1 MGSRR
6 GKISGRLRL
15 AAFFALLLLAL
26 SAIPVLASEPI
37 SASSSESA
45 DFTPPTPE
53 EEEIAAAQVPGAEAI
68 SKAIGEYEREERE
81 HEAWLATPEATLQ
94 REQSRRAYSGLSAT
108 ESQGLLRRAF
118 PRELEALNN
127 DPSRYLSDAHL
138 VTTLGASGAV
148 VKSEGEAALLETTLP
163 LRTEDEEGKLAKVDL
178 SLEATAGGFE
188 TENAVSNVRLPGTAD
203 KGIEVGEE
211 GVEISQQGAAASA
224 AQRFGD
230 KNLFYP
236 SVLPDTDLMAAATS
250 FGAELYDQLRSEES
264 PEDLRFDIAVP
275 QGAELRS
282 DGHGGA
288 EVLREGDRL
297 TLIPKPSAKDA
308 QGTDVPLQTEVQ
320 GGSLVM
326 HVSHRTGDYA
336 YPILVDPIAED
347 WVNQGQ
353 NWYGGNNWAALSNGA
368 WQWTSNNSSI
378 HHEICCWEGSH
389 AGLMTI
395 FEPVFYGP
403 EQYGQWSYSTAN
415 EHVYIPHIWLIPFNR
430 ADNGCGSQQ
439 PHDYAGLW
447 NPDTEIW
454 SPIWIDYA
462 KTYGNLGGEGYGQAL
477 IIGEGSGPPGVWLAC
492 QRILYSGGA
501 AVWLEDWD
509 APVINSVSGMPSG
522 WIKKDA
528 TQRTINVTASDEGLG
543 VQSVRMISPGSKEW
557 NWNQPSCTGLYG
569 NRCAN
574 TRSGQITYES
584 GGFPFEG
591 EVPISVQGIDPTGK
605 GYNPQ
610 NYTLFVD
617 GTSPTI
623 KLSGQLA
630 GITEEEGKTE
640 KPQGEGKDE
649 LSLPTYNLK
658 IEAED
663 GNESQLR
670 SGVKE
675 IAVYLDES
683 QTPAQKKVSPGCP
696 QGSCPL
702 TMDYALQTI
711 DLTPGEH
718 TLKII
723 AVDWAGNEVKPE
735 RKIKFEYIP
744 ATGMKEEY
752 VLQHIPLPDGQD
764 HAEEAEAHGPEIA
777 VNVMNGN
784 VVYHERD
791 VDVQTPRAS
800 LELERF
806 YNSQQPE
813 EKDTQWGRGWSITQ
827 SPELRPKEA
836 ESPPQKAT
844 MTKTSAITSGVNIP
858 SSEGESTFSSRLH
871 AEIDKSAEGYE
882 VSYKGGAEVSAF
894 DANGRIE
901 ETRYGDNSPL
911 VLEESEELL
920 PGYAPIYNSSFGSSG
935 TGNGQFNHP
944 AGSAVDAEGDIWV
957 VDENNDRVQEFNGK
971 GEYVSSFGSSG
982 SGNGQFGRPTD
993 IAIDAEGHLW
1003 VTDAGNSRVEEFSAN
1018 GEYLSKF
1025 GSYGTGNGQF
1035 HSAETLAID
1044 AGGSIWVGDTYNGRL
1059 EKFTGSGEFI
1069 EVVGSKGSGQ
1079 GQMIEPTGVAVGPDS
1094 NVWVADWGNQRV
1106 AEFSESGE
1114 FVRQFGSAGTGDGQ
1128 FQRPDVID
1136 VDTQGNVW
1144 VGDQNNDRIQRFN
1157 QEGDYVEQFGATGS
1171 GEEQFN
1177 FGWPMG
1183 LTTDAKGNI
1192 WVSDTGNNR
1201 VQRWRLPGYAPI
1213 YNSSFGSSGTGNGQF
1228 NHPAGSAVDAEG
1240 DIWVVDENNDR
1251 VQEFN
1256 GKGEYVSSFGSS
1268 GSGNGQFGRPTD
1280 IAIDAEGHLWVTD
1293 AGNSR
1298 VEEFSANGEYLS
1310 KFGSYGTGNGQ
1321 FHSAETLAIDA
1332 GGSIWVGDT
1341 YNGRLEKFTGSG
1353 EFIEVV
1359 GSKGSG
1365 QGQMIEPTG
1374 VAVGPD
1380 SNVWVADWGNQRV
1393 AEFSESGEFV
1403 RQFGSAGTGDG
1414 QFQRPDV
1421 IDVDTQG
1428 NVWVG
1433 DQNND
1438 RIQRFNQEGDYVEQ
1452 FGATGSGE
1460 EQFNFGWPMGLTT
1473 DAKGNIW
1480 VSDTGNNRVQRW
1492 TFSTAFL
1499 VGGGPAPYNP
1509 APVLDYSYS
1518 GTELT
1523 GMELTDP
1530 AAPSTPRLSLDVT
1543 AGLVSDVEEE
1553 EGLAP
1558 AVSYEYEAGNLIA
1571 KQTAEEEATFT
1582 NDGSGRL
1589 KRIELANGTWA
1600 EITYDSLSRAT
1611 AVTVDPAGAEEV
1623 KTTHFWY
1630 GSEPRETKVWGGGNP
1645 EITYSIGEDGSI
1657 FKWSYTEVPPAIDSI
1672 SGSLWANR
1680 NSTTPIENKDHT
1692 LFVTGSS
1699 PHEIASVQILVNGNA
1714 VLAEKT
1720 CEDPGEP
1727 PEHNCEHV
1735 TLGWITNA
1743 AEHAPGQLNLE
1754 AVVTDFL
1761 GHSSAE
1767 RFFVTIP
1774 AQPPADPEAVPRPS
1788 FDSIKLFREEYG
1800 LDRTKN
1806 LSEEQLNRLIF
1817 ELLYEWERQ
1826 DPSPVKAVEKWGVPM
1841 RTPEVEEMEFRERYI
1856 NQAAQVI
1863 PEWGEEH
1870 APSTYG
1876 GFYVDN
1882 RAGGILYVGFTENQ
1896 QSMVESL
1903 KNGAGLISPASVEE
1917 FPTPPDQPFI
1927 ALEDSEE
1934 SVAEAIA
1941 ENDEASNATTG
1952 VELNPETNQIEV
1964 GATNTSLVGNFL
1976 SEKFGGNAPI
1986 RVFSDSTTPTP
1997 SVGRFKAS
2005 GPVNAGDAVGNLDS
2019 SPGSRCTAGFGARD
2033 QVGWDRGE
2041 PVYRFFTLTAGH
2053 CFSKGE
2059 GVKRALALPGPYSWK
2074 IGTVTRYA
2082 YGAPGEKHVTD
2093 AEAIHID
2100 PTERSGNV
2108 FFGNP
2113 NGTLPMLGVE
2123 RPKINNTYCWS
2134 GILGG
2139 TTCGPLYRRK
2149 WFKVGGRWQAYGLLG
2164 GANADGDSGGPV
2176 WNPYTQKA
2184 VGMISIKFSGSTSR
2198 PCHYIREHSLWCP
2211 RGGFTPLLPFRRRQ
2225 YPVGIQAALGVEA
2238 LQGQ

>member
-1 MGSRR
+1 MGGQSGWGRDST
-6 GKISGRLRL
+6 SGRLRL
-15 AAFFALLLLAL
+15 VALFALLLLAL
-26 SAIPVLASEPI
+26 SAVPVLASEP
-37 SASSSESA
+37 AHAGSSEST
-45 DFTPPTPE
+45 DLTPPTPE
-53 EEEIAAAQVPGAEAI
+53 EEEIAAAQVPGAEEI

-81 HEAWLATPEATLQ
+81 HEAWLTTPEATLQ
-94 REQSRRAYSGLSAT
+94 REQSRRAYSDLSAA
-108 ESQGLLRRAF
+108 EAQGLLRRAF

-138 VTTLGASGAV
+138 VATLGSSGAV
-148 VKSEGEAALLETTLP
+148 VKSEGESALLETTVP

-178 SLEATAGGFE
+178 SLEGAPGGFE
-188 TENAVSNVRLPGTAD
+188 TANAVSNVRLPGAAD

-211 GVEISQQGAAASA
+211 GVEISQQGAAASG

-236 SVLPDTDLMAAATS
+236 SVLPDTDLMASVTS
-250 FGAELYDQLRSEES
+250 FGAELYDQLRSEDS
-264 PEDLRFDIAVP
+264 PEDLRFHVAVP
-275 QGAELRS
+275 HGAELRS

-288 EVLREGDRL
+288 EVLREGERL

-308 QGTDVPLQTEVQ
+308 QGTDVPLQTEVE
-320 GGSLVM
+320 GGSLVV
-326 HVSHRTGDYA
+326 HVHHHADDYA
-336 YPILVDPIAED
+336 YPILVDPIVED

-353 NWYGGNNWAALSNGA
+353 NWYGGNNWGALSNGA

-378 HHEICCWEGSH
+378 HHDICCWEGSH
-389 AGLMTI
+389 AGLLTI
-395 FEPVFYGP
+395 VEPVFYGP

-415 EHVYIPHIWLIPFNR
+415 EHVYIPQIWLIPFNR
-430 ADNGCGSQQ
+430 DDEGCTSQQ

-543 VQSVRMISPGSKEW
+543 VQSVRMISPGDKEW

-702 TMDYALQTI
+702 TMDYALHTI

-718 TLKII
+718 TLKIV

-764 HAEEAEAHGPEIA
+764 HSEEAEPHGPEIA

-791 VDVQTPRAS
+791 IDVQTPRAS

-806 YNSQQPE
+806 YNSQQPD
-813 EKDTQWGRGWSITQ
+813 EKDTQWGHGWSITQ
-827 SPELRPKEA
+827 SPELRPEEA

-871 AEIDKSAEGYE
+871 AEIDKGSEGYE
-882 VSYKGGAEVSAF
+882 VSYKGGAEVSTFAA
-894 DANGRIE
+894 DGRIE

-911 VLEESEELL
+911 VLEETEELL
-920 PGYAPIYNSSFGSSG
+920 PGYAPTYNSSFGSSG
-935 TGNGQFNHP
+935 TGNGQFSHP

-957 VDENNDRVQEFNGK
+957 VDENNDRVQEFDGE
-971 GEYVSSFGSSG
+971 GEYLTSFGSSG

-1069 EVVGSKGSGQ
+1069 KVVGSRGSGQ
-1079 GQMIEPTGVAVGPDS
+1079 GQMIEPTGVAIGPDG

-1157 QEGDYVEQFGATGS
+1157 EEGDYVEQFGT
-1171 GEEQFN
+1171 
-1177 FGWPMG
+1177 
-1183 LTTDAKGNI
+1183 
-1192 WVSDTGNNR
+1192 
-1201 VQRWRLPGYAPI
+1201 
-1213 YNSSFGSSGTGNGQF
+1213 
-1228 NHPAGSAVDAEG
+1228 
-1240 DIWVVDENNDR
+1240 
-1251 VQEFN
+1251 
-1256 GKGEYVSSFGSS
+1256 
-1268 GSGNGQFGRPTD
+1268 
-1280 IAIDAEGHLWVTD
+1280 
-1293 AGNSR
+1293 
-1298 VEEFSANGEYLS
+1298 
-1310 KFGSYGTGNGQ
+1310 
-1321 FHSAETLAIDA
+1321 
-1332 GGSIWVGDT
+1332 
-1341 YNGRLEKFTGSG
+1341 
-1353 EFIEVV
+1353 
-1359 GSKGSG
+1359 
-1365 QGQMIEPTG
+1365 
-1374 VAVGPD
+1374 
-1380 SNVWVADWGNQRV
+1380 
-1393 AEFSESGEFV
+1393 
-1403 RQFGSAGTGDG
+1403 
-1414 QFQRPDV
+1414 
-1421 IDVDTQG
+1421 
-1428 NVWVG
+1428 
-1433 DQNND
+1433 
-1438 RIQRFNQEGDYVEQ
+1438 
-1452 FGATGSGE
+1452 TGSGE

-1530 AAPSTPRLSLDVT
+1530 TAPSTPRLSLDVT
-1543 AGLVSDVEEE
+1543 GGLVSDAEEE

-1558 AVSYEYEAGNLIA
+1558 AVSYEYEAGNLVA

-1611 AVTVDPAGAEEV
+1611 AVTVDPAGEEEA

-1645 EITYSIGEDGSI
+1645 EITYSIGEDGSV

-1680 NSTTPIENKDHT
+1680 NSTAPIENKDHT
-1692 LFVTGSS
+1692 LVVTGSS
-1699 PHEIASVQILVNGNA
+1699 PHEIASVQILVNGNS

-1735 TLGWITNA
+1735 TLEWITNA

-1806 LSEEQLNRLIF
+1806 LSEEQLNRLIL

-1841 RTPEVEEMEFRERYI
+1841 RTPEIEEMEFRERYI

-1870 APSTYG
+1870 ALSTYG

-1882 RAGGILYVGFTENQ
+1882 RAGGIIYVGFTENQ

-1903 KNGAGLISPASVEE
+1903 KNGAGLISPASIEE

-1927 ALEDSEE
+1927 ALEASEE

-1964 GATNTSLVGNFL
+1964 GATNTSLVSNFL
-1976 SEKFGGNAPI
+1976 SEKFGANTPI
-1986 RVFSDSTTPTP
+1986 RVLSDSTTPTP

-2005 GPVNAGDAVGNLDS
+2005 GPVNAGDAVGNLDIP
-2019 SPGSRCTAGFGARD
+2019 PGSRCTAGFGARD
-2033 QVGWDRGE
+2033 QVGWNRGK

-2082 YGAPGEKHVTD
+2082 YGAPGDKHVTD

-2100 PTERSGNV
+2100 PSERSGNV
-2108 FFGNP
+2108 FFGDP
-2113 NGTLPMLGVE
+2113 RGTLPMLGVE

-2184 VGMISIKFSGSTSR
+2184 VGMISIKFSGPASR

-2225 YPVGIQAALGVEA
+2225 YPVGIQAALGVET
-2238 LQGQ
+2238 LRGQ

>member
-1 MGSRR
+1 
-6 GKISGRLRL
+6 L
-15 AAFFALLLLAL
+15 AAFFALLLIAL
-26 SAIPVLASEPI
+26 SAVPVLASEPI
-37 SASSSESA
+37 PVSSSESP

-53 EEEIAAAQVPGAEAI
+53 EEEIAAAQVPGPEEV
-68 SKAIGEYEREERE
+68 SKAIGEYERKERE
-81 HEAWLATPEATLQ
+81 HEAWLASPEATLQ
-94 REQSRRAYSGLSAT
+94 REHSRRAYTGLSAT
-108 ESQGLLRRAF
+108 ETQGLLRRAF

-138 VTTLGASGAV
+138 VATLGASGAV
-148 VKSEGEAALLETTLP
+148 VKSEGEAALLETTVP

-178 SLEATAGGFE
+178 SLEATVGGFE
-188 TENAVSNVRLPGTAD
+188 TANAVSNVRLPGVAD

-211 GVEISQQGAAASA
+211 GVEISQQGAAASG
-224 AQRFGD
+224 AQHFGD

-236 SVLPDTDLMAAATS
+236 SVLPDTDLMASATS
-250 FGAELYDQLRSEES
+250 FGAELYDLLRSEES
-264 PEDLRFDIAVP
+264 PEDLRFHIAVP
-275 QGAELRS
+275 DGAELRS

-288 EVLREGDRL
+288 EVLREGERL

-308 QGTDVPLQTEVQ
+308 QGTDIPLQTEVE
-320 GGSLVM
+320 GGSLVV
-326 HVSHRTGDYA
+326 HVPHHADDYA
-336 YPILVDPIAED
+336 YPILVDPIVED

-353 NWYGGNNWAALSNGA
+353 NWYGGNNWGALSNGA
-368 WQWTSNNSSI
+368 WKWDPESNSDF
-378 HHEICCWEGSH
+378 HHDICCWEGSH
-389 AGLMTI
+389 AGLLTI
-395 FEPVFYGP
+395 AEPVFYGP
-403 EQYGQWSYSTAN
+403 EQFGQWAYSTAN
-415 EHVYIPHIWLIPFNR
+415 EHVYIPHVWLIPFNR
-430 ADNGCGSQQ
+430 ADNGCTSQQ

-447 NPDTEIW
+447 NPDTKIW
-454 SPIWIDYA
+454 SPIWINYA
-462 KTYGNLGGEGYGQAL
+462 KTYGNLAGDGYGQAL

-492 QRILYSGGA
+492 QRILYAGGVG
-501 AVWLEDWD
+501 VWLEDWD

-574 TRSGQITYES
+574 TRSGQITYET

-630 GITEEEGKTE
+630 GITHEEGKTE
-640 KPQGEGKDE
+640 EPQGEGKDE

-683 QTPAQKKVSPGCP
+683 QTPAQKEVSPGCP

-702 TMDYALQTI
+702 TMDYALHTI

-718 TLKII
+718 TLKIV
-723 AVDWAGNEVKPE
+723 AVDWAGNEVNPE

-764 HAEEAEAHGPEIA
+764 HSEEAEPHGPEIA

-784 VVYHERD
+784 LVYHERD

-813 EKDTQWGRGWSITQ
+813 EKDTQWGHGWSITQ
-827 SPELRPKEA
+827 SPELRPEEA

-871 AEIDKSAEGYE
+871 AEIDKGTEGYE
-882 VSYKGGAEVSAF
+882 VSYKGGAEVSTFAA
-894 DANGRIE
+894 DGRIE

-911 VLEESEELL
+911 VLEEAEELL
-920 PGYAPIYNSSFGSSG
+920 PGYAPTYDSSFGSSG

-944 AGSAVDAEGDIWV
+944 AGSTVDAEGDIWV
-957 VDENNDRVQEFNGK
+957 VDENNDRVQEFDGE
-971 GEYVSSFGSSG
+971 GEYLSSFGSSG
-982 SGNGQFGRPTD
+982 SGDGQFGRPTD

-1003 VTDAGNSRVEEFSAN
+1003 VTDAGNSRIEEFSAN

-1059 EKFTGSGEFI
+1059 EKFTGNGEFVK
-1069 EVVGSKGSGQ
+1069 VVGSKGSGQ
-1079 GQMIEPTGVAVGPDS
+1079 GQMIEPTGVAIGPDG

-1128 FQRPDVID
+1128 FQRPD
-1136 VDTQGNVW
+1136 
-1144 VGDQNNDRIQRFN
+1144 
-1157 QEGDYVEQFGATGS
+1157 
-1171 GEEQFN
+1171 
-1177 FGWPMG
+1177 M
-1183 LTTDAKGNI
+1183 
-1192 WVSDTGNNR
+1192 
-1201 VQRWRLPGYAPI
+1201 
-1213 YNSSFGSSGTGNGQF
+1213 
-1228 NHPAGSAVDAEG
+1228 
-1240 DIWVVDENNDR
+1240 
-1251 VQEFN
+1251 
-1256 GKGEYVSSFGSS
+1256 
-1268 GSGNGQFGRPTD
+1268 
-1280 IAIDAEGHLWVTD
+1280 
-1293 AGNSR
+1293 
-1298 VEEFSANGEYLS
+1298 
-1310 KFGSYGTGNGQ
+1310 
-1321 FHSAETLAIDA
+1321 
-1332 GGSIWVGDT
+1332 
-1341 YNGRLEKFTGSG
+1341 
-1353 EFIEVV
+1353 
-1359 GSKGSG
+1359 
-1365 QGQMIEPTG
+1365 
-1374 VAVGPD
+1374 
-1380 SNVWVADWGNQRV
+1380 
-1393 AEFSESGEFV
+1393 
-1403 RQFGSAGTGDG
+1403 
-1414 QFQRPDV
+1414 

-1492 TFSTAFL
+1492 TLSTAFL

-1530 AAPSTPRLSLDVT
+1530 VASLTPRLSLDVT
-1543 AGLVSDVEEE
+1543 AGLVSNVEEE

-1630 GSEPRETKVWGGGNP
+1630 GSAPRETKVWGGGNP
-1645 EITYSIGEDGSI
+1645 EVTYSIGEDGSV
-1657 FKWSYTEVPPAIDSI
+1657 FKWAYTEVPPAIDSI

-1680 NSTTPIENKDHT
+1680 NSTTPIENKDHA

-1714 VLAEKT
+1714 VVAEKT

-1735 TLGWITNA
+1735 TLEWITNA

-1761 GHSSAE
+1761 GHSTAE

-1774 AQPPADPEAVPRPS
+1774 VQPPTDPEAVPRPS

-1806 LSEEQLNRLIF
+1806 LTEEQLNRLIL

-1826 DPSPVKAVEKWGVPM
+1826 DPSPMKAVEKWGVPM
-1841 RTPEVEEMEFRERYI
+1841 RTAEVEEMEFRERYI
-1856 NQAAQVI
+1856 NQAAKVI

-1870 APSTYG
+1870 ALSTYG
-1876 GFYVDN
+1876 GYYVDN
-1882 RAGGILYVGFTENQ
+1882 RSGGTIYVGFTENQ
-1896 QSMVESL
+1896 HSMVESM
-1903 KNGAGLISPASVEE
+1903 KESAGLLSPESIAE
-1917 FPTPPDQPFI
+1917 FPVPPKQAVVSLEATEEAVVE
-1927 ALEDSEE
+1927 AL
-1934 SVAEAIA
+1934 
-1941 ENDEASNATTG
+1941 ASNEAAFNASTA
-1952 VELNPETNQIEV
+1952 VEFNNETNLIEV
-1964 GATNTSLVGNFL
+1964 GANNQAVVSNFL
-1976 SEKFGGNAPI
+1976 TATFGSGAPI
-1986 RVFSDSTTPTP
+1986 RVYNDDLVEEYS
-1997 SVGRFKAS
+1997 SVGRYKTS
-2005 GPVNAGDAVGNLDS
+2005 GKINAGDSLVDS
-2019 SPGSRCTAGFGARD
+2019 EAECTAGFGARRHLGS
-2033 QVGWDRGE
+2033 VGGA
-2041 PVYRFFTLTAGH
+2041 PVFRFFTLTAGH
-2053 CFSKGE
+2053 CFAKGDW
-2059 GVKRALALPGPYSWK
+2059 VFRAASRNGGAARKL
-2074 IGTVTRYA
+2074 IGTVLLSA
-2082 YGAPGEKHVTD
+2082 FGSKGNSALETD
-2093 AEAIHID
+2093 AAAVDID
-2100 PTERSGNV
+2100 PALRSGNV
-2108 FFGNP
+2108 FFGDP
-2113 NGTLPMLGVE
+2113 RATLPMRGVE
-2123 RPKINNTYCWS
+2123 PPRLGYTYCWS
-2134 GILGG
+2134 GINGG
-2139 TTCGPLYRRK
+2139 TNCGPLYRK
-2149 WFKVGGRWQAYGLLG
+2149 KIIHIEGRQHALGLIAGG
-2164 GANADGDSGGPV
+2164 GASGDSGGPV

-2184 VGMISIKFSGSTSR
+2184 VGIISLQFPAQTKACHFLR
-2198 PCHYIREHSLWCP
+2198 PHVRWCP
-2211 RGGFTPLLPFRRRQ
+2211 RHGFTPLLPFRNHVH
-2225 YPVGIQAALGVEA
+2225 PIGVEA
-2238 LQGQ
+2238 ALDVNVLRGE